1 VKINGS
7 EVRSCGR
14 FEGVSKLHAQWND
27 VVLEVIFGK
36 IYKNVVINVMQIKYV
51 IPLMGFKKKHRKTR
65 Q

>member
-14 FEGVSKLHAQWND
+14 FEDVSKLLAQWNNI
-27 VVLEVIFGK
+27 LLGVILGK
-36 IYKNVVINVMQIKYV
+36 IHKNIMINGIQIKYV
-51 IPLMGFKKKHRKTR
+51 TPLMEFKNKQRETR